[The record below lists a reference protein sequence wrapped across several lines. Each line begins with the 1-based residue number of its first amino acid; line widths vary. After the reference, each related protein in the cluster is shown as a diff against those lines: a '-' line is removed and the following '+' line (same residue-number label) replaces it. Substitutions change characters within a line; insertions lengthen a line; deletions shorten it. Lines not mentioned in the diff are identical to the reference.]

1 MRRAAA
7 PIALALLALAG
18 CTRNA
23 TWLPNSDGALNK
35 PAKEFA
41 ADAASR
47 FPYPGDA
54 PRGGEFQARAEV
66 GYDANV
72 INLANFSGGP
82 LTDVELWVNRSYVV
96 FLPRVEVGKTKFIP
110 FKVIYNDQGQHLPES
125 GVYVEALELKL
136 GGTLYEVPKRVGG

>member
-1 MRRAAA
+1 MRHAA
-7 PIALALLALAG
+7 PLLVLALLAG

-47 FPYPGDA
+47 FPYPADA
-54 PRGGEFQARAEV
+54 PRGGEFKARAEV

-72 INLANFSGGP
+72 INLANFSGAE
-82 LTDVELWVNRSYVV
+82 LTDVELWVNKSYVV
-96 FLPRVEVGKTKFIP
+96 FLPKVELGKAKFIP
-110 FKVIYNDQGQHLPES
+110 FKVIYNDQNQYLPEN
-125 GVYVEALELKL
+125 GLYVDTLELKVN
-136 GGTLYEVPKRVGG
+136 GTMYDVPKRVGG